1 MRRGIVRIGF
11 VVTLVGIVLF
21 ALGGAAVAA
30 PPGSLGTV
38 GQNGPTPPK
47 LGDPVGSQSEVQWIT
62 VTISAPNPTGTY
74 TLSAADMPAAP
85 TDAIDVATSPSK
97 ALAAKYGSGTIYVA
111 GGPTSVDFAANGDLT
126 GGTDGAFYWR
136 VQWTGTAAGIDWALL
151 SANNGGLT
159 GATVSV
165 DPYKD
170 GQTFSNRVT
179 PHGGYSATT
188 DYCLQCHSVHNATD
202 EYSLLASASVTATC
216 QTCHAVG
223 GVAPSGAIDPG
234 MPGVEAPVSLRAAY
248 EVTGGARRSGH
259 AIGSNLSLTVFS
271 NKTITESGWA
281 YGGFSATGWSSS
293 TAAGPGT
300 ATAGGGGLYCGD
312 CHTPHG
318 DFGQLVNSQYYRTSI
333 GAPVDDLAVA
343 TWAEGAAYTINGGAT
358 RYLHKDADPA
368 GVWES
373 CTATSPAPIAGLPDT
388 NCSYL
393 TATDTEGES
402 AYLYGYKLLSE
413 YPNHSWSDEPVSW
426 GMEMYGHD
434 SAQWCGR
441 CHDLATPS
449 QYGGTVHSHPTGCT
463 SCHGNPN
470 DATSTDFP
478 HTSTFQSLLKD
489 YPDLLCINC
498 HTAGSLP

>member
-1 MRRGIVRIGF
+1 M
-11 VVTLVGIVLF
+11 
-21 ALGGAAVAA
+21 
-30 PPGSLGTV
+30 
-38 GQNGPTPPK
+38 
-47 LGDPVGSQSEVQWIT
+47 
-62 VTISAPNPTGTY
+62 
-74 TLSAADMPAAP
+74 
-85 TDAIDVATSPSK
+85 
-97 ALAAKYGSGTIYVA
+97 LAAKYGSGTIYVA
-111 GGPTSVDFAANGDLT
+111 GGPTSVDYAANGDLT
-126 GGTDGAFYWR
+126 GGADGAFYWR
-136 VQWTGTAAGIDWALL
+136 VQWTGTAAGTDWALL
-151 SANNGGLT
+151 SANSGGLT

-165 DPYKD
+165 DPYRD
-170 GQTFSNRVT
+170 GQTITGRVT

-234 MPGVEAPVSLRAAY
+234 MPGVEAPVSLRSAY

-259 AIGSNLSLTVFS
+259 AIGANLSSAVFAS
-271 NKTITESGWA
+271 SANAITESGWA
-281 YGGFSATGWSSS
+281 YGGFDPNGSTTHPWSSS
-293 TAAGPGT
+293 EPAGAGT
-300 ATAGGGGLYCGD
+300 ASAGGGGLYCGD

-318 DFGQLVNSQYYRTSI
+318 DFGQLVNSKYYRSSALPGTTNGGSTDLSVVQTWEEN
-333 GAPVDDLAVA
+333 AP
-343 TWAEGAAYTINGGAT
+343 YTISGYQV
-358 RYLHKDADPA
+358 RYLHFDAVNK
-368 GVWES
+368 VWQG
-373 CTATSPAPIAGLPDT
+373 CTAVNGGGTCT
-388 NCSYL
+388 NL

-402 AYLYGYKLLSE
+402 AYLYGYKLLSA
-413 YPNHSWSDEPVSW
+413 YPNHSWNEGAVSW
-426 GMEMYGHD
+426 GMESYGHD
-434 SAQWCGR
+434 GAQWCGR

-498 HTAGSLP
+498 HSAGSLP